1 MAAVDF
7 GKIFCHGAI
16 FLFLR
21 DNPEVVPERMFAGR
35 ERGGA
40 RKKRCGLVWSMARLS
55 GKRIRTVN
63 TKAIN
68 YSGYFR
74 GIGRGG
80 GAGNRDLF
88 SMDCWKS
95 GSAAV
100 PFDLEGRDAA
110 NRASGAF
117 ENALF
122 DALAEG
128 GGGEE
133 SLLGAGNHDLL
144 LEAALSAVA
153 QD

>member
-1 MAAVDF
+1 M
-7 GKIFCHGAI
+7 
-16 FLFLR
+16 R
-21 DNPEVVPERMFAGR
+21 P
-35 ERGGA
+35 
-40 RKKRCGLVWSMARLS
+40 
-55 GKRIRTVN
+55 VN
-63 TKAIN
+63 AKAIN

-80 GAGNRDLF
+80 GAGDWDLF

-110 NRASGAF
+110 NRACGAF

-122 DALAEG
+122 DALAES
-128 GGGEE
+128 GGGED
-133 SLLGAGNHDLL
+133 SLLGAGNHGLL

>member
-1 MAAVDF
+1 
-7 GKIFCHGAI
+7 
-16 FLFLR
+16 
-21 DNPEVVPERMFAGR
+21 
-35 ERGGA
+35 
-40 RKKRCGLVWSMARLS
+40 MARS
-55 GKRIRTVN
+55 NGKTMRPVN
-63 TKAIN
+63 AKAIN

-80 GAGNRDLF
+80 GAGDWDLF

-128 GGGEE
+128 GGGED
-133 SLLGAGNHDLL
+133 SLLSAGNHGFF
-144 LEAALSAVA
+144 LEAALGAAA
-153 QD
+153 QDQWLAESSGSVIFFTSTRWASERSGRASRVSFSKKSADLLRLLRMMLTM